1 MRQGIF
7 TYKDGTKKEHI
18 LFASKDTHTGTDGTH
33 GQGDI
38 VIEYEKLV
46 EVLGEP
52 LHSDGYKSQCEWVI
66 EFNPKNSPRQVA
78 TIYDWKLGKQYL
90 GEEEGEDKENIKY
103 WNIGGFNNI
112 VVKYLASLFDQSNK
126 K

>member
-38 VIEYEKLV
+38 VIEYDKLV

-52 LHSDGYKSQCEWVI
+52 LNSDGYKSQCEWVI
-66 EFNPKNSPRQVA
+66 EFNPQKSPRQVA
-78 TIYDWKLGKQYL
+78 TVYDRKLGKQYL
-90 GEEEGEDKENIKY
+90 GEEGTDKENINY
-103 WNIGGFNNI
+103 WHIGGYNKI
-112 VVKYLASLFDQSNK
+112 VVDYLKFLFMPLNK

>member
-7 TYKDGTKKEHI
+7 NYKDGTKKEYI
-18 LFASKDTHTGTDGTH
+18 LFASQNNHIGTNGTFN
-33 GQGDI
+33 QGDI
-38 VIEYEKLV
+38 VIEYDKLV

-52 LHSDGYKSQCEWVI
+52 LEGHDLKTQCEWVI
-66 EFNPKNSPRQVA
+66 EFNPKNSPRQIA

-90 GEEEGEDKENIKY
+90 GDEGTDKENIKY
-103 WNIGGFNNI
+103 WHVGGHDKI
-112 VVKYLASLFDQSNK
+112 VVDYLEFLFMPLNK

>member
-7 TYKDGTKKEHI
+7 TYKDGTKKEDI
-18 LFASKDTHTGTDGTH
+18 LFASKDTYTGTGGTH

-38 VIEYEKLV
+38 VMEYEKLV

-66 EFNPKNSPRQVA
+66 EFKPKNSPNQIA

-90 GEEEGEDKENIKY
+90 GEEGEDKENIMY
-103 WNIGGFNNI
+103 WNVGGYNNI
-112 VVKYLASLFDQSNK
+112 VIKYLTSLFMPMNK